1 MSEQAPRVSKEPLVS
16 KNPTS
21 HLAYMGWDI
30 GGANLKAVGIGG
42 DANASISIA
51 SVIEPLPLWQDKRLL
66 AQVLERVYGEL
77 CSRLGIPIGI
87 QAANRKP
94 NPVSPASTP
103 PVRHL
108 VAMSGE
114 SADGFA
120 NRSEGVL
127 FIANIAQ
134 RVLGEC
140 EFYGFGGVAKSV
152 KANPLEF
159 ASANWH
165 SVATA
170 LRMAGKT
177 KGVWI
182 DIGSTTT
189 DIIPL
194 HRPPEAA
201 DDATRLQNGSLVYGG
216 VIRTSLMAVAI
227 GRNVVAEHFADMG
240 DVYEVLGI
248 ALPSTPP
255 QSGATQSGA
264 DGKPRGNFTN
274 AATRL
279 LRMVGRDYTPSLKP
293 QALEL
298 AREFQQSFENR
309 LVQAFPSVSTLV
321 GETVITSGVGS
332 FIAEAWIKQG
342 GIRKGGIRQR
352 GLEHKSV
359 GEVLLSS
366 EVLLAPKPPN
376 KQSAKDSTKDF
387 TKPSAAGLPH
397 PDAVQEATLNA
408 PALALAWLANRH
420 TSSATF

>member
-1 MSEQAPRVSKEPLVS
+1 
-16 KNPTS
+16 
-21 HLAYMGWDI
+21 MGWDI
-30 GGANLKAVGIGG
+30 GGANLKAVGIGVNS
-42 DANASISIA
+42 NASISLA
-51 SVIEPLPLWQDKRLL
+51 SVIEPLPLWQDTRLL
-66 AQVLERVYGEL
+66 VQVLERVYGEL
-77 CSRLGIPIGI
+77 CSRLGIPTDT

-103 PVRHL
+103 SVRHL

-127 FIANIAQ
+127 FIANTAQ

-309 LVQAFPSVSTLV
+309 LVQAFPSVSALV
-321 GETVITSGVGS
+321 GGTVITSGVGS
-332 FIAEAWIKQG
+332 FIAEAWIRQG
-342 GIRKGGIRQR
+342 GIRKGGIRKEGTRQR

-359 GEVLLSS
+359 GEVLL
-366 EVLLAPKPPN
+366 APKPPN
-376 KQSAKDSTKDF
+376 KQSTKDSTKDS

-397 PDAVQEATLNA
+397 SDAVQEATLNA

-420 TSSATF
+420 SSSATF